1 LDKKKKR
8 RILKPKEDVV
18 KDEVE
23 LKFYQY
29 IFLFIGNYFFAWVFA
44 GLFFFPYL
52 VAYFIPNFLNNHN
65 FFLIFTNLHSL
76 IAFLTMPIALII
88 TYLLHIFGSALFTR
102 IIWRF
107 TEKKSPSKDG
117 IIPRNISS
125 KTLNYYHIRSFIIKY
140 IKNLAVKGIFPY
152 LANSI
157 FRFIGSVEIGKGTT
171 MEEEVCGARYIDVG
185 ENCYVGP
192 NVSLASHL
200 VEGIF
205 GNIYYFKII
214 LGDNTTLAG
223 ESALGPGTELKNN
236 SYVFPMGANLKF
248 NVNKG
253 ENYYFGMLIR
263 KIFSRKLK
271 KYLKVNDEDLEK
283 AEKLEEKQVKENRN
297 NEAN

>member
-1 LDKKKKR
+1 MNRTKKR
-8 RILKPKEDVV
+8 ILVKPNKDVGKE
-18 KDEVE
+18 EVE
-23 LKFYQY
+23 LQFHWYL
-29 IFLFIGNYFFAWVFA
+29 FLFIGNYFFAWVFA

-52 VAYFIPNFLNNHN
+52 LIYFIPNFLNVSN
-65 FFLIFTNLHSL
+65 FFNLFLNLDSI
-76 IAFLTMPIALII
+76 IALLTMPLILII
-88 TYLLHIFGSALFTR
+88 TYLLHLFGSALFTR

-107 TEKKSPSKDG
+107 TERRSPSKDG

-140 IKNLAVKGIFPY
+140 IKNLAIKGIFPY

-171 MEEEVCGARYIDVG
+171 MEEEVCGARHIDVG
-185 ENCYVGP
+185 DNCYVGP

-223 ESALGPGTELKNN
+223 ESPLGPGTELKNN

-253 ENYYFGMLIR
+253 QNYYFGMPIR
-263 KIFSRKLK
+263 KLFSRKLK
-271 KYLKVNDEDLEK
+271 KYLQITDEDLEK
-283 AEKLEEKQVKENRN
+283 AERLEKNQLTENEEKGE
-297 NEAN
+297 